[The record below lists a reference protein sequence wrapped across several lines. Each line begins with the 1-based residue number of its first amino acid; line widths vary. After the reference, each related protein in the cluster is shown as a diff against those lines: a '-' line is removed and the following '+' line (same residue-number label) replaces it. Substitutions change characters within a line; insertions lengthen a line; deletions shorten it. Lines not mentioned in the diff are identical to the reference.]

1 MRYQSCHDFQRQ
13 TFPISIQ
20 TNRKQFSATLTSG
33 VACLLQDTGSN
44 ISIEVSKGTRAVI
57 KQHVHTNLE
66 TLGCATSSNECIV
79 SPVVTVHTTEI
90 PSDQDAMPMNE
101 KKETGDDRPIELEP
115 LSAIM
120 PTKLKDQPI
129 KLQPSSP
136 KKEHSDE
143 NQSMKVKTVYP
154 GETGD
159 TDDDQ
164 SMKHEPL
171 SPEEARNTYD
181 DQSMKLEHSSP
192 EEAGNTDD
200 DQPMKLEPSSPEEAG
215 NTDDDQSMKPEPS
228 SPEKAGNTDDDQSI
242 RHEPLSTKDR
252 RYPDVGQP
260 IKLEPLSPEKARNT
274 DDDQS
279 KKLEGI
285 CPKGT
290 VDSDGDHSM
299 KSKPG
304 SGHSFKQPREFYP
317 LYPKVSFGSD
327 HQSVKHEAKSSKET
341 DDSDGQLKKLEPLSE
356 DEGQAHSSAM
366 YHTEH
371 NAKKVEETDFQ
382 EGYFIQCYTEQ
393 PQHFIHK
400 NVDEESFYNFKLT
413 IPHYVDRQDLVPL
426 IQVKWGNIQGKLRE
440 IRKGKSE
447 DKFEPYCEV
456 YNDHVVVYADH
467 FCDVLCTCPEKV
479 CASKLLAFP
488 FGQIESKTGRR
499 ETHTKVKTYLCN
511 HLYQD
516 ESLKKVEILYV
527 FICANHYYLLI

>member
-1 MRYQSCHDFQRQ
+1 M
-13 TFPISIQ
+13 
-20 TNRKQFSATLTSG
+20 TSG
-33 VACLLQDTGSN
+33 AACLLQDTGSN

-57 KQHVHTNLE
+57 TQHVHTNLE

-90 PSDQDAMPMNE
+90 TSDQDAAPMNE
-101 KKETGDDRPIELEP
+101 KKETGDDRPIELEL

-120 PTKLKDQPI
+120 PIKLKDQPI
-129 KLQPSSP
+129 KLKPSSP
-136 KKEHSDE
+136 KEEHSDE
-143 NQSMKVKTVYP
+143 DQSMKVETVYP

-171 SPEEARNTYD
+171 SPEEARNTDVGQPIKLEPLSPEEAGNTDD
-181 DQSMKLEHSSP
+181 DQPMKLEPSSPEEAGNTDDDQPMKLEPSSP

-215 NTDDDQSMKPEPS
+215 NTDDDQS
-228 SPEKAGNTDDDQSI
+228 I
-242 RHEPLSTKDR
+242 RHKPLSTEDR

-260 IKLEPLSPEKARNT
+260 IKLEPLSPEEARNT

-279 KKLEGI
+279 KKLESI

-299 KSKPG
+299 KSRPG
-304 SGHSFKQPREFYP
+304 SIHSFKQPREFYQLP
-317 LYPKVSFGSD
+317 PQASFGSD

-341 DDSDGQLKKLEPLSE
+341 EDSDGQLKKREPLSE
-356 DEGQAHSSAM
+356 DEAQAHSSVM
-366 YHTEH
+366 YQTVH
-371 NAKKVEETDFQ
+371 NTKKVEETDFQ
-382 EGYFIQCYTEQ
+382 EGYSIQCHTEQ

-400 NVDEESFYNFKLT
+400 NVDEQSFYNFKLT
-413 IPHYVDRQDLVPL
+413 IPHYVEQQDLVPL

-467 FCDVLCTCPEKV
+467 FCDVVCTCPEKV

-488 FGQIESKTGRR
+488 FGQIESKTGRK

-516 ESLKKVEILYV
+516 ESLRKVGILYV
-527 FICANHYYLLI
+527 FICANH